1 MEPSLY
7 AAFSLGLIL
16 GVKHALDA
24 DHLIA
29 VSTIVSEHKNLKW
42 ASLIGAFWGLGHTAT
57 LFVVGVL
64 VIGLRLTIPP
74 RLALGLEFLVA
85 VMLVALGVNIL
96 WRSFRSEK
104 IHLHA
109 HNHSPETHA
118 HFHIHG
124 EREETH
130 IHPHPFKS
138 MRKPFFVGMVHG
150 LAGSAALMLLV
161 LTTIPSPMAGLF
173 YIVIFGFGSVG
184 SMLVLSSL
192 IGLPFIL
199 NRAKIH
205 RSQPLDTPRG
215 GAGERRLRAFPLVGH
230 RLQRRT
236 LLARI
241 VHGDQPPSASHFEL
255 ALSGYLC
262 E

>member
-1 MEPSLY
+1 MEPSFY
-7 AAFSLGLIL
+7 AAFGLGLIL

-29 VSTIVSEHKNLKW
+29 VSTIVSEHNNLKW
-42 ASLIGAFWGLGHTAT
+42 ASLIGAFWGLGHTTT

-74 RLALGLEFLVA
+74 RVALGLEFLVA
-85 VMLVALGVNIL
+85 VMLVVLGVNIL

-109 HNHSPETHA
+109 HNHSPETHS

-124 EREETH
+124 EREEIH
-130 IHPHPFKS
+130 AHPHPFKS

-161 LTTIPSPMAGLF
+161 LTTIPSAMAGLL

-199 NRAKIH
+199 TAQRFTVLNHWIR
-205 RSQPLDTPRG
+205 LV
-215 GAGERRLRAFPLVGH
+215 AGLASAAFGLFLGWDIGFNDG
-230 RLQRRT
+230 L
-236 LLARI
+236 
-241 VHGDQPPSASHFEL
+241 F
-255 ALSGYLC
+255 
-262 E
+262 